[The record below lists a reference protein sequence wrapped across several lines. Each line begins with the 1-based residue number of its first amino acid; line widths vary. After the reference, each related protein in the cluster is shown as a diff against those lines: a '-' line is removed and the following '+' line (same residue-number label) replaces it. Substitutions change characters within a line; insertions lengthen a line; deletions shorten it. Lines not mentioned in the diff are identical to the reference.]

1 MSNDELFELVAVL
14 TAKNM
19 ALEGEIKRLEKQTDR
34 LWEDLKEYE
43 KGQDEEFDFDY
54 DAEVLRE
61 EIEQTNLDHS
71 PSEDDDS
78 DWNYPNFYSDPKSV
92 EVDLFHKISALES
105 KVVELGESIWKRVRT
120 NEEVYLANK
129 SKIVDLYSSYEELDS
144 RLKGTN
150 YELVKVKKL
159 LIEEEEDNG

>member
-19 ALEGEIKRLEKQTDR
+19 ALEEEIKRLNKQTDR
-34 LWEDLKEYE
+34 LWETLKEYE
-43 KGQDEEFDFDY
+43 KDQDEEFDFDY
-54 DAEVLRE
+54 GEDPRVLDELKAE
-61 EIEQTNLDHS
+61 
-71 PSEDDDS
+71 DDS
-78 DWNYPNFYSDPKSV
+78 DYYPNHYSDPKSV
-92 EVDLFHKISALES
+92 EVDLLHKINALES

-129 SKIVDLYSSYEELDS
+129 SKIEELDQKFNSINS

-150 YELVKVKKL
+150 YELVKIKKI